1 MRYLIAFLLWSFVYV
16 VIAQVDCPNTFDN
29 NDDGAVTIND
39 LLDLLVVFGDSDS
52 DSDGIWDSVDACV
65 NLSAC
70 NYVANPTETCVF
82 IDALGACGG
91 DCLGDADGDGL
102 CDDVDDC
109 VGEVDECGVCNG
121 PGATE
126 VVIESITLLYD
137 SVYLPQLAAWYV
149 YEYDA
154 DTAFTYVCPNLFQ
167 SCGDLITHEGY
178 DYSTVLI
185 GGQCWFSENCRY
197 LPEVS
202 PSSEGSQVEPFYY
215 IYGYEG
221 SDVDV
226 AKSSPNFETYGV
238 LYNWSAVMTEG
249 ICPVGWHIPSDIEW
263 QIMEV
268 SLGMT
273 ESEAAQSN
281 SWRGSP
287 VGNDLKSTTGWSENT
302 GFNSSG
308 FNGFPGSNRYWGGF
322 ASSLGSSG
330 FWWSASQSDALSWSR
345 LLSSFSGAVYRESTS
360 RDAGFSARCIID
372 YVDDC
377 GVLNGGN
384 ASCAD
389 CCGVPN
395 GDGSLCNGACG
406 PCNDDT
412 SCLDACGVPNGD
424 NSSCTDCCGVP
435 NGDGSTCNGACGS
448 CNDDTSCLDAC
459 GVPNGDNSSCTD
471 CCGVPNGDGST
482 CNGACGSCNDD
493 TSCLDACGVPNGDGA
508 SCAFI
513 CGQQIEHEG
522 YNYSTIQIGD
532 DCWFSENCRYLPS
545 VSPPAPGSEST
556 PFYYVYG
563 YDGTSVAEAKATSNY
578 VLFGALYNWPA
589 AMGGACPSGWHI
601 PTDSDWTHVTNLFGG
616 EMVAGDAMK
625 SNNYWND
632 GGSNGGNG
640 SNLSGFNGRP
650 GGLRNFN
657 NDVPGSQGFFPLSGL
672 SGYYGDFWSSTPT
685 EMTGYFE
692 GTVWGRVLNFNNPEV
707 MRNVPRKH
715 LGYSARC
722 VLD

>member
-1 MRYLIAFLLWSFVYV
+1 MRYLFAFLLWSFAYV

-70 NYVANPTETCVF
+70 NYAANPTETCVF
-82 IDALGACGG
+82 IDALGVCGG

-185 GGQCWFSENCRY
+185 GGQ
-197 LPEVS
+197 
-202 PSSEGSQVEPFYY
+202 
-215 IYGYEG
+215 
-221 SDVDV
+221 
-226 AKSSPNFETYGV
+226 
-238 LYNWSAVMTEG
+238 
-249 ICPVGWHIPSDIEW
+249 
-263 QIMEV
+263 
-268 SLGMT
+268 
-273 ESEAAQSN
+273 
-281 SWRGSP
+281 
-287 VGNDLKSTTGWSENT
+287 
-302 GFNSSG
+302 
-308 FNGFPGSNRYWGGF
+308 
-322 ASSLGSSG
+322 
-330 FWWSASQSDALSWSR
+330 
-345 LLSSFSGAVYRESTS
+345 
-360 RDAGFSARCIID
+360 
-372 YVDDC
+372 
-377 GVLNGGN
+377 
-384 ASCAD
+384 
-389 CCGVPN
+389 
-395 GDGSLCNGACG
+395 
-406 PCNDDT
+406 
-412 SCLDACGVPNGD
+412 
-424 NSSCTDCCGVP
+424 
-435 NGDGSTCNGACGS
+435 
-448 CNDDTSCLDAC
+448 
-459 GVPNGDNSSCTD
+459 
-471 CCGVPNGDGST
+471 
-482 CNGACGSCNDD
+482 
-493 TSCLDACGVPNGDGA
+493 
-508 SCAFI
+508 
-513 CGQQIEHEG
+513 
-522 YNYSTIQIGD
+522 
-532 DCWFSENCRYLPS
+532 CWFSENCRYLPS

-657 NDVPGSQGFFPLSGL
+657 NDVPGSQGFFPFSGL

-692 GTVWGRVLNFNNPEV
+692 GTVWGRVLNYDNPEV

>member
-1 MRYLIAFLLWSFVYV
+1 MRYLFTFLLCSFVHF
-16 VIAQVDCPNTFDN
+16 VIAQVNCPNTFDN
-29 NDDGAVTIND
+29 NDDGSVTIND

-52 DSDGIWDSVDACV
+52 DSDGIWDSVDDCV

-70 NYVANPTETCVF
+70 NYVANPTESCVF
-82 IDALGACGG
+82 IDALGTCGG

-167 SCGDLITHEGY
+167 SCGDFVSHEGY

-215 IYGYEG
+215 VYGYEG
-221 SDVDV
+221 SDVDA

-238 LYNWSAVMTEG
+238 LYNWPAVMTED
-249 ICPVGWHIPSDIEW
+249 ICPVGWHIPYDIEW

-273 ESEAAQSN
+273 ESEASQSN

-287 VGNDLKSTTGWSENT
+287 VGNDLKSNTGWSENT
-302 GFNSSG
+302 GTNSSG

-322 ASSLGSSG
+322 ASSEGSSG

-384 ASCAD
+384 TSCAD

-395 GDGSLCNGACG
+395 GDGSLCNGVCG

-424 NSSCTDCCGVP
+424 NSSCADCCGVP
-435 NGDGSTCNGACGS
+435 NGDGSTCNGACG
-448 CNDDTSCLDAC
+448 
-459 GVPNGDNSSCTD
+459 P
-471 CCGVPNGDGST
+471 
-482 CNGACGSCNDD
+482 CNDD

-556 PFYYVYG
+556 AFYYVYG

-601 PTDSDWTHVTNLFGG
+601 PTDSDWTQLTNLFGG
-616 EMVAGDAMK
+616 EMVAGEAMK

-657 NDVPGSQGFFPLSGL
+657 NDVPGSQGYFPFSGL

-692 GTVWGRVLNFNNPEV
+692 GTVWGRVLNYDNPEV